1 MLSELL
7 NEKRIKIVDEV
18 SNWEQAIELVSQ
30 PLIDSGDI
38 EPNYVK
44 AIIDSTNDLGPY
56 YVLAPMIAMPHARP
70 EQGVHNNG
78 LSLLIIK
85 NGVNF
90 HSEEN
95 DPVKIVLL
103 LAAKDSDQH
112 IELITS
118 IAEFFSSEEDVFDVS
133 VSTDK
138 QQVLEIIKKF

>member
-7 NEKRIKIVDEV
+7 SEKRIQIVDEV
-18 SNWEQAIELVSQ
+18 MNWEQAIDLVSQ
-30 PLIDSGDI
+30 PLIESGDI
-38 EPNYVK
+38 EPEYVK
-44 AIIDSTNDLGPY
+44 AIISSTTELGPY

-70 EQGVHNNG
+70 EQGVRNNG

-90 HSEEN
+90 NSEEN

-118 IAEFFSSEEDVFDVS
+118 IAEFFSSEDDVFDVS
-133 VSTDK
+133 VANNK
-138 QQVLEIIKKF
+138 QQLIDVVKKF